1 MKKLVVMLI
10 VLSAFLYFNGYRR
23 PITRVL
29 RVGVECDYPPNNW
42 TENVKSDSNVPLAN
56 KPGLY
61 AEGYDIQIAK
71 VVAGKINANLE
82 VYQIA
87 WQDLLP
93 ALNRGEIDAVFSG
106 MFDTEER
113 KKLAA
118 FSQTYESAK
127 SEYAIIVNKQSK
139 FLNAKTLSDFSGAR
153 LLAQKNTT
161 LDSAIDQVPQ
171 VVHVPPLES
180 VSEVL
185 QRVLNGEVDGL
196 VVNVDTGRSYE
207 RTYSSLKLITFPEGK
222 GFTLGFHGVCAG
234 VRKRDKDLLND
245 INRAIG
251 SISQRERVRI
261 MDSSVSRVWK
271 NL

>member
-10 VLSAFLYFNGYRR
+10 VLSTFLYFNSYRG
-23 PITRVL
+23 PKTRVL
-29 RVGVECDYPPNNW
+29 RIGVECDYPPNNW
-42 TENVKSDSNVPLAN
+42 EENVKTESNVPLAN

-61 AEGYDIQIAK
+61 AEGYDIQIALI
-71 VVAGKINANLE
+71 VADKINAE
-82 VYQIA
+82 VEFYEIA

-106 MFDTEER
+106 MFDTDER

-127 SEYAIIVNKQSK
+127 SEYAIIVNMQSRY
-139 FLNAKTLSDFSGAR
+139 LDAKTLQDFSGAK
-153 LLAQKNTT
+153 LLAQKNTA

-171 VVHVPPLES
+171 VVHMPPLET

-185 QRVLNGEVDGL
+185 QRVLNGEADGL
-196 VVNVDTGRSYE
+196 VVGIDTGRSYE
-207 RTYSSLKLITFPEGK
+207 RTYSNLKLITFPEGK
-222 GFTLGFHGVCAG
+222 GFVLDFNGVCAG
-234 VRKRDKDLLND
+234 VRKRDKELLND

-261 MDSSVSRVWK
+261 MDASVARVWK